1 MTKRFQRAG
10 LRGTYIARVGTVID
24 HVRREPCTDTRWDH
38 IRKKKKPPADGNTLD
53 RGRRVEGLGAR
64 KLCGQAD
71 IFPIRLELMY
81 RQYYDDASKAT

>member
-1 MTKRFQRAG
+1 MSG
-10 LRGTYIARVGTVID
+10 ESPARTHVGTTF
-24 HVRREPCTDTRWDH
+24 E
-38 IRKKKKPPADGNTLD
+38 KKKPPEDGNTLD
-53 RGRRVEGLGAR
+53 RERRVGGLVAR